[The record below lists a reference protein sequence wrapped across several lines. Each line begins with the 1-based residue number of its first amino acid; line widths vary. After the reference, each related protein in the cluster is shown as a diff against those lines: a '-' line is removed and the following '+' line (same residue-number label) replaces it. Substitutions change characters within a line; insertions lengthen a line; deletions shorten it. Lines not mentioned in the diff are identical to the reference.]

1 MGNNNASNS
10 DKRKLEN
17 IKQKGCISNIHS
29 KYILKKVFDHLNK
42 VVSLKIINYNI
53 NIQKRLEIKFSEYID
68 IFNTG
73 TKIEIEIKTKRMNMV
88 NLLILLIK
96 KKNLIFIYILM
107 IIKKKK

>member
-42 VVSLKIINYNI
+42 VASLKIIN
-53 NIQKRLEIKFSEYID
+53 
-68 IFNTG
+68 
-73 TKIEIEIKTKRMNMV
+73 
-88 NLLILLIK
+88 
-96 KKNLIFIYILM
+96 
-107 IIKKKK
+107 

>member
-53 NIQKRLEIKFSEYID
+53 NIQKKLEIKFSEYID

-73 TKIEIEIKTKRMNMV
+73 TKIEIEIKTKKNEYGKFI
-88 NLLILLIK
+88 NIILKSCSNPEI
-96 KKNLIFIYILM
+96 
-107 IIKKKK
+107 